1 MKKALLLFTIL
12 ITSAITYAQP
22 PYSGTIFIDPDIITP
37 SDSSAIQS
45 TTYTGQETVT
55 MYDRRVP
62 GWVNVNAYLFD
73 VVWNDGLTSVAQV
86 NAEFG
91 NVESA
96 RVEAEKYGFLIGQL
110 PHCLREDVDE
120 IWIHKGVEPFGGGNK
135 SILIHTGQSI
145 NYENDG
151 IIEETLVHE
160 ACHTS
165 LDASHAS
172 SKGWIN
178 AQNLDEEFISTYAKD
193 NPTREDIAESF
204 LPWLAVRYRQSN
216 ISESDYNSIVQTIPN
231 RLAYFDNIN
240 FDLYPFYQ
248 PLSAE
253 EHGNQAF
260 EIYPNP
266 ATDIIIVNCA
276 EIEKEDIKIYD
287 FLGLDVTY
295 LTSFTNSELNV
306 SKLTTGY
313 YILQIKRIAN
323 KMYKQ

>member
-1 MKKALLLFTIL
+1 MRKALLLLTIL
-12 ITSAITYAQP
+12 ITSPIAYAQP
-22 PYSGTIFIDPDIITP
+22 PYSGTIFIDPGIITP

-45 TTYTGQETVT
+45 TTYTGQEIVT

-86 NAEFG
+86 NSEFG
-91 NVESA
+91 NIASA
-96 RVEAEKYGFLIGQL
+96 TTEAEKYGFLIGQL
-110 PHCLREDVDE
+110 PHILREDVDE
-120 IWIHKGVEPFGGGNK
+120 IWIHKGVEPFGGGNN

-165 LDASHAS
+165 LDGSYAS

-178 AQNLDEEFISTYAKD
+178 AQNLDGEFISTYAED
-193 NPTREDIAESF
+193 NPTTEDVAESF

-216 ISESDYNSIVQTIPN
+216 ISASDYNTIVQTIPN
-231 RLAYFDNIN
+231 RLAYFDSLN

-248 PLSAE
+248 PLSTE
-253 EHGNQAF
+253 EHSNQTF

-266 ATDIIIVNCA
+266 AIDIIIVNDT
-276 EIEKEDIKIYD
+276 EIEKDDIKVYNL
-287 FLGLDVTY
+287 LGLDVTY

-313 YILQIKRIAN
+313 YILLIKTFAN
-323 KMYKQ
+323 KMFKR